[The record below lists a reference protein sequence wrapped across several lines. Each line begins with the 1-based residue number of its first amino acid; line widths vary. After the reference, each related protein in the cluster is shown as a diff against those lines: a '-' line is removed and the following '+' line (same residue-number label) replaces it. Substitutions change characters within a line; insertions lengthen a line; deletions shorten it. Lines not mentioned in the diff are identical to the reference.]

1 LKELAM
7 QILDDYINKVKSLPP
22 APRLLPQ
29 LLRLLN
35 EDDVDAGQVV
45 DLITYDPGLTA
56 KLLQRCNSAA
66 LGLSSPVHELSQAVA
81 ILGFNK
87 IYRLVAVVIGEGMLG
102 NAQHGYGIDSGELWE
117 HSATT
122 AIAAKVI
129 AERLGAD
136 EDLAFTAAL
145 LHDIGKVV
153 LNGFLEGAYEPVLEQ
168 TGASGKSFVETEKT
182 ILGVEHSE
190 VGGRVLAR
198 WHFPENLVQAV
209 WHHHDPAEACPHQQL
224 AGYVYLADLVA
235 HCLGQA
241 QGIQSFAVRGRPEVL
256 EMLEITPREIERFI
270 LQTSAAV
277 EEAHGVIPIHP

>member
-1 LKELAM
+1 MKEAAM

-29 LLRLLN
+29 LLQLLN
-35 EDDVDAGQVV
+35 EEDVDAGQVV
-45 DLITYDPGLTA
+45 DLITFDPGLTA

-66 LGLSSPVHELSQAVA
+66 SGLSSPVHELSQAVA
-81 ILGFNK
+81 LLGFNE
-87 IYRLVAVVIGEGMLG
+87 IYRLVAVVIGEGMLRT
-102 NAQHGYGIDSGELWE
+102 AQRGYGIDSGELWR
-117 HSATT
+117 HSAT
-122 AIAAKVI
+122 AALAAKGI
-129 AERLGAD
+129 AEKLGAD
-136 EDLAFTAAL
+136 ADLAFTAAL
-145 LHDIGKVV
+145 LHDIGKLV

-168 TGASGKSFVETEKT
+168 TGASGKSFVETEKS
-182 ILGVEHSE
+182 ILGVEHAE

-198 WHFPENLVQAV
+198 WCFPESLVRAV
-209 WHHHDPAEACPHQQL
+209 WYHHDPAQAHPYQQL

-256 EMLEITPREIERFI
+256 EMLEITPGEIEGFI

-277 EEAHGVIPIHP
+277 EEAQWIIPLRA